1 MKHNADNECCVGC
14 LISRRAVLASGVG
27 LALAL
32 PCGCFNR
39 SIQSQTLEQNGKGFD
54 MGTSESEKLR
64 YVTLCGLYC
73 GLCSQRGRI
82 PQQARALR
90 DTLAKDGFDQWG
102 QKIPNFKEFWTLLN
116 QWSDLEN
123 ACPGCRQGGGN
134 PECAIRI
141 CAQQRQVESCP
152 LCEEYPCERIQEL
165 GKVYPTLIADGGRLK
180 DIGVNAWISEQQ
192 KRAETGFVYSDIRN
206 D

>member
-1 MKHNADNECCVGC
+1 M
-14 LISRRAVLASGVG
+14 
-27 LALAL
+27 
-32 PCGCFNR
+32 
-39 SIQSQTLEQNGKGFD
+39 Q
-54 MGTSESEKLR
+54 TSESEKLR
-64 YVTLCGLYC
+64 YVTICGLYC

-102 QKIPNFKEFWTLLN
+102 QNIPNFKEFWTLLN
-116 QWSDLEN
+116 QWSDLKN

-134 PECAIRI
+134 PECEIRK
-141 CAQQRQVESCP
+141 CAQQRKVESCP
-152 LCEEYPCERIQEL
+152 HCEDYPCERIREL
-165 GKVYPTLIADGGRLK
+165 GKIYLTLIADGQRLK
-180 DIGVNAWISEQQ
+180 EIGVDAWIGEQK